1 MRVQREEADAQAS
14 AQGLN
19 TGSQLNLFWVKK
31 RKEKK
36 NATNTNE
43 QPRRPNLAGET
54 AEEKDRGRRAIIAHP
69 LPKHCVGGLKTVIR
83 LFTCIHCGSH
93 RSRSPQACRKLR
105 RSSPEN
111 MLTPITTAVGF
122 LAVCW
127 CFLPVLLSLFARVF
141 LILPGIDSSFCF
153 SVYPVCLFCTDWRFC
168 ASCGFHLP
176 STHYLRFFFFS
187 FGSCFIYT

>member
-1 MRVQREEADAQAS
+1 MKRPTLPQNSPGFAHRLAIKPFL
-14 AQGLN
+14 G
-19 TGSQLNLFWVKK
+19 KK
-31 RKEKK
+31 KKEKK

-43 QPRRPNLAGET
+43 QPRRPNLAAET

-153 SVYPVCLFCTDWRFC
+153 SVYPLFVCSALIG
-168 ASCGFHLP
+168 ASVRAAGFISLQHTT
-176 STHYLRFFFFS
+176 SGFFFS